1 MLNRLI
7 ILGNGFDLSHGLKTG
22 YSDFMK
28 DYYLKIKDSSWK
40 DDFFEFNCPGYIFR
54 DLANIIDMIDY
65 IRESHNMS
73 HMPLPTRDKIEFR
86 DGKFIQI
93 GNKFFYELSKTHS
106 IQNWVDI
113 ENEYFKKMLR
123 ILDDKDP
130 RVNKFEKIRKLN
142 HDMDMI
148 SKKFEAYLIEKVIPE
163 IANKHNEKMDK
174 EISDDEGYLPG
185 NNDIFYRE
193 FPKNY
198 ANILKTNNSRLSN
211 SGKRFLST
219 LVLNFNYTHTFKELY
234 LGHKSN
240 IEILNIHGSLNDTI
254 NPINLGFGDEMSK
267 RYGEIEDYNE
277 NEYLRLMK
285 SFAYSKTDNY
295 KRLFDF
301 IDTYDF
307 QVYIMGHSCGLS
319 DRTLLNA
326 IFESPKCKSIKVF
339 YHERILEDGSKK
351 DNYSE
356 IVMNISRHFNKKIMM
371 REKIVNKSLCNPLPQ
386 YKS

>member
-7 ILGNGFDLSHGLKTG
+7 ILGNGFDLAHGLKTG

-28 DYYLKIKDSSWK
+28 DYYLKIKDSNWK
-40 DDFFEFNCPGYIFR
+40 DDFFEFNCLRYVLNNYDNLNSI
-54 DLANIIDMIDY
+54 IDY
-65 IRESHNMS
+65 IQTCNGISGEPMFSG
-73 HMPLPTRDKIEFR
+73 DKIHFK
-86 DGKFIQI
+86 GGQNII
-93 GNKFFYELSKTHS
+93 VHNNFFYQLSKIHS
-106 IQNWVDI
+106 VQNWVDI
-113 ENEYFKKMLR
+113 ENEYFKRMLK
-123 ILDDKDP
+123 ILDGSNPK
-130 RVNKFEKIRKLN
+130 KYEQIKKLN
-142 HDMDMI
+142 HDMDLI
-148 SKKFEAYLIEKVIPE
+148 AKKFEDYLLEKVVPE
-163 IANKHNEKMDK
+163 IANKRNEKMDN
-174 EISDDEGYLPG
+174 EISDDEGFLPG
-185 NNDIFYRE
+185 NDEIYYRE
-193 FPKNY
+193 FPRNY
-198 ANILKTNNSRLSN
+198 ANILKTNNSRLAN

-234 LGHKSN
+234 LGSKSD
-240 IEILNIHGSLNDTI
+240 IEIINIHGSLNDTG

-285 SFAYSKTDNY
+285 SFAYSRTDNY

-301 IDTYDF
+301 IDTHDF

-339 YHERILEDGSKK
+339 YHERTLEDGTKK
-351 DNYSE
+351 DNYPE